1 METLIIH
8 ADREKIRALKQFLK
22 AFNISFEKDEESP
35 YNQEFVDKVLMADK
49 DIEDGKGKKIP
60 LEDLWK

>member
-22 AFNISFEKDEESP
+22 AFNISFEKDEKIP

-49 DIEDGKGKKIP
+49 DIEDGKGIKIP